1 MSDNKR
7 CGYISGLMFFNQL
20 GLSTQLPMVYEV
32 VSNKATKDRRETTL
46 GGSKVVVRR
55 PKVTVNDGN
64 YKILQFLDFLRDIDM
79 YSEVTGDSLKEKL
92 YRYMD
97 KSGLTVNEMKPY
109 FSYYP
114 DKLYKNLVE
123 TGVIFNGIF
132 A

>member
-1 MSDNKR
+1 MEALYDYLLKNFEPNKPIFLIEYKYLLSDNKR

-64 YKILQFLDFLRDIDM
+64 YKILQFLDLLRDIDM
-79 YSEVTGDSLKEKL
+79 Y
-92 YRYMD
+92 
-97 KSGLTVNEMKPY
+97 
-109 FSYYP
+109 
-114 DKLYKNLVE
+114 
-123 TGVIFNGIF
+123 
-132 A
+132 